1 MFPPIWLSVHDSVEL
16 QPKAK
21 WDYQMNKI
29 KRPAASKSFGYTV
42 LSRPSRTWYRMVGC
56 KESCEEK
63 TPALETIIKMGLYVM
78 LPLKSKTVIANE
90 PPWIN
95 NQLKFLI
102 HER

>member
-42 LSRPSRTWYRMVGC
+42 LSQPSRTWYR
-56 KESCEEK
+56 
-63 TPALETIIKMGLYVM
+63 
-78 LPLKSKTVIANE
+78 
-90 PPWIN
+90 
-95 NQLKFLI
+95 
-102 HER
+102 